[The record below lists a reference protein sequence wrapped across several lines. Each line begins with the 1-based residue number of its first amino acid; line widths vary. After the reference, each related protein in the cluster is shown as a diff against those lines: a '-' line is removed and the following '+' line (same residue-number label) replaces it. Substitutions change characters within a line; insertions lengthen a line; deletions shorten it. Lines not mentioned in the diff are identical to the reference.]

1 MSELVRVARDGK
13 AVIVKTDDGD
23 YVRSA
28 VDGTGARDT
37 AARISVLTAGGG
49 WRRVTSEDLETFAE
63 AAILATGRVFVE
75 ESTPKP
81 RVYRVP
87 PTVQSSIRAAL
98 EAYGPLL
105 SDADRE
111 VARRLAE
118 NTQVSREDISWM
130 HSFYEATEKAL
141 ALHGGRR
148 GQNWAKKVLA
158 EEAITADASPIDPA
172 FAEEDVLFIAG
183 SDEEDAE
190 KYDTLYMVDPTDGA
204 VYVWQIGEFV
214 PLEMKDGEI
223 ERDQLIELDAETAQ
237 MFAER
242 LNTLIEGEDGIDLA
256 DLNPEERNLFD
267 LAESEIDFEYLSL
280 LADATGYSPVERS
293 VNAQRQPRQGGGKFG
308 EGSPAPIGKTTEA
321 FAKAHISD
329 EMAAQLVEDILALL
343 EDYVAGHQSAQSE
356 DAGDPVLAAAK
367 VPCKAESCGFF
378 AAPGSEMCRK
388 HGARIGLTAA
398 ADEPEIPAYEP
409 GPAKPTTAPA
419 LYLAIV
425 DRVDKTAVLDVVS
438 VVSGSDGSA
447 TGYRREGGK
456 WIADE
461 YVIQDLKSDTPPP
474 LVELTDE
481 ATIKDVLS
489 QVDESDSAAPEPAPT
504 EADAMRASAAATELA
519 DFDAEERDKLAK
531 KGYALPDGS
540 FPIKNEADLKNAISA
555 YGRAKDKAAARKH
568 IQKRARAL
576 NRADLIPD
584 SWKELALEDPVVTA
598 EFFGPYGE
606 VLVAAGIPGV
616 ADTPEDFRNVERLKR
631 YWTVG
636 PGGAKIR
643 WGTRGDLT
651 RAHRYLMKYLKSSE
665 KAWGMAQ
672 NLHKRLF
679 GVSNA
684 TKDKAAGH

>member
-1 MSELVRVARDGK
+1 LVRVARDGSGI
-13 AVIVKTDDGD
+13 IVKTEDG
-23 YVRSA
+23 YIRTSA
-28 VDGTGARDT
+28 DGTGARDT
-37 AARISVLTAGGG
+37 ADRISVLTAGGG
-49 WRRVTSEDLETFAE
+49 WRRVTSEDLVDFAE
-63 AAILATGRVFVE
+63 AAILATGKVFVE
-75 ESTPKP
+75 SSETKP
-81 RVYRVP
+81 RIYRVP
-87 PTVQSSIRAAL
+87 PTVQKSIREAL

-111 VARRLAE
+111 VARRLSE
-118 NTQVSREDISWM
+118 NTQVSREDIAWA
-130 HSFYEATEKAL
+130 HSFFEATEKAL

-148 GQNWAKKVLA
+148 GQNWARKVLA
-158 EEAITADASPIDPA
+158 EEAITADASPADPA

-204 VYVWQIGEFV
+204 VYVWQGGEFV
-214 PLEMKDGEI
+214 LLEMKDGEI

-242 LNTLIEGEDGIDLA
+242 LDKLVEGEGGVDLA

-267 LAESEIDFEYLSL
+267 LAEAEIDFGYLSL

-293 VNAQRQPRQGGGKFG
+293 VNASRQPRQGGGKFG
-308 EGSPAPIGKTTEA
+308 EGSPAPIGKTSEA
-321 FAKAHISD
+321 YAKAHISD

-343 EDYVAGHQSAQSE
+343 ENYVAGHQSAQSE
-356 DAGDPVLAAAK
+356 DAGDPVLAAA
-367 VPCKAESCGFF
+367 E
-378 AAPGSEMCRK
+378 
-388 HGARIGLTAA
+388 
-398 ADEPEIPAYEP
+398 EPEISAYEP
-409 GPAKPTTAPA
+409 GPAEPTSAPP

-425 DRVDKTAVLDVVS
+425 DRVDKTAVMDVVAI
-438 VVSGSDGSA
+438 VSGSDGSA

-456 WIADE
+456 WAADE

-481 ATIKDVLS
+481 ATIKDVLA
-489 QVDESDSAAPEPAPT
+489 QVDESDSAAPEAEPT
-504 EADAMRASAAATELA
+504 EADAMRASAAASELS

-540 FPIKNEADLKNAISA
+540 FPIKNESDLKNAISA
-555 YGRAKDKAAARKH
+555 YGRASDKTAARKH

-576 NRADLIPD
+576 NRTDLIPD
-584 SWKELALEDPVVTA
+584 SWKELSAEDPVITA

-643 WGTRGDLT
+643 WGTKGDLT